1 MAINPNTALP
11 LISFQRIMTA
21 ELPAVDWIVDRLIAQ
36 GDIKEEDL
44 KRFIPL
50 RAGQGPRGDAL

>member
-1 MAINPNTALP
+1 MAINSNTALP
-11 LISFQRIMTA
+11 LISFQRIMTE

-44 KRFIPL
+44 KTFIAL
-50 RAGQGPRGDAL
+50 RAGQGLRGDAR